1 MTTADHIYDEA
12 KTLPESLA
20 QEVLDFIEFLK
31 TRSDRL
37 RATDLMRAQEES
49 LAAVW
54 DNAEDDVWND
64 A

>member
-1 MTTADHIYDEA
+1 MTTADHIYDEV

-31 TRSDRL
+31 TRSERS
-37 RATDLMRAQEES
+37 RATDLMRAQEAC

-54 DNAEDDVWND
+54 DNPEDDVWND

>member
-1 MTTADHIYDEA
+1 MTMADHIYDEA
-12 KTLPESLA
+12 RALPESLA

-31 TRSDRL
+31 TRSDHSQ
-37 RATDLMRAQEES
+37 ATDLMRAQESS

-54 DNAEDDVWND
+54 DNAEDEVWND